1 MNCITSSHWPSRIS
15 CLSKSR
21 KNPTNSFRIP
31 GQDWTKRCVSALIPE
46 EEHVVR
52 VEAVDDAALLL
63 QGQHA
68 DVQLPGVEEVQYQ
81 LDHLGL
87 LDADCL
93 LCRHDFRSL
102 VAAHEW
108 LEMQLV
114 KLHKKE

>member
-1 MNCITSSHWPSRIS
+1 M
-15 CLSKSR
+15 
-21 KNPTNSFRIP
+21 
-31 GQDWTKRCVSALIPE
+31 SALIPE

-52 VEAVDDAALLL
+52 VEPIDDAALLL

-93 LCRHDFRSL
+93 LSGHDFRSL
-102 VAAHEW
+102 VAAYDRM
-108 LEMQLV
+108 EMQLV
-114 KLHKKE
+114 KLQKKKEVCVFTFKIPTTRRLQ